1 MQERTATTAFLALP
15 VSGSQIRI
23 NDLPVFVEAD
33 IADVSVVRV
42 DLGMCLMFRFQPA
55 AQRSLYR
62 LSGDRQ
68 GRRLVLVHNGL
79 PLGARRFEGVIDSGL
94 LFMFVEVEDTQLHD
108 LAEEMNGILQAAQKK
123 DRFVR
128 AGGGH

>member
-1 MQERTATTAFLALP
+1 MQERTGATAFVALP

-33 IADVSVVRV
+33 IAQVSVVRV
-42 DLGMCLMFRFQPA
+42 DLGMCLMFQFQPT

-68 GRRLVLVHNGL
+68 GRRLVLIYNGL
-79 PLGARRFEGVIDSGL
+79 PLGARRLEGVIDGGV
-94 LFMFVEVEDTQLHD
+94 LFIFVEVEDAQLPG
-108 LAEEMNGILQAAQKK
+108 LAEEMNDLLRATQKK
-123 DRFVR
+123 GGFAR
-128 AGGGH
+128 AGGGY